1 MNQRSRAFA
10 PNLGLGPPKG
20 ASIDRLGGV
29 GASAGVC
36 LLPWGYCGVAA
47 VLAVCFVCCGPYR
60 LLCGGGVPCGGKHII
75 IITDRSQVPG
85 HRGESEE
92 ACVCVV

>member
-1 MNQRSRAFA
+1 MICADLFFLNLKKKKKSEPFERVNQRSRAIV

-20 ASIDRLGGV
+20 VSIDRLSGV

-47 VLAVCFVCCGPYR
+47 VLAVCCVCCGPYR
-60 LLCGGGVPCGGKHII
+60 LLCGGGSTLWG
-75 IITDRSQVPG
+75 
-85 HRGESEE
+85 
-92 ACVCVV
+92 